1 MQSSFNHF
9 HQNLF
14 LIGPM
19 GVGKTTIGRMLA
31 KELDLRFVDTDQE
44 IERRAGTN
52 IAWIFDVEGEAQ
64 FRVRES
70 AVIEELTQRSKVLI
84 ATGGGSI
91 LRPENRRNLISRGV
105 VVFLDTSLEL
115 QMKRTEKDKK
125 RPLLQGGDPESI
137 LRKLKSERQ
146 SLYEEVADITVF
158 VGQDNSKHVVNSI
171 VKRLKEDSLLKG

>member
-1 MQSSFNHF
+1 
-9 HQNLF
+9 
-14 LIGPM
+14 M
-19 GVGKTTIGRMLA
+19 GVGKTTIGRLLA
-31 KELDLRFVDTDQE
+31 KELDLAFIDTDQE

-70 AVIEELTQRSKVLI
+70 AVIEDLTQRSTVLI

-91 LRPENRRNLISRGV
+91 LRFENRRNLISRGV

-115 QMKRTEKDKK
+115 QMKRTKKDKK
-125 RPLLQGGDPESI
+125 RPLLQGNDAESV

-146 SLYEEVADITVF
+146 SLYEEIADITVF
-158 VGQDNSKHVVNSI
+158 VGQDSSKHVVNSI
-171 VKRLKEDSLLKG
+171 VRKLKEGSLLKG